1 MTAILIRAQV
11 EPEHRHELMQMCRTW
26 LSDQLPTACLE
37 RRVYEDAISQTNL
50 LLVENWLSTEAMYS
64 SLSTEEF
71 RALFG
76 AIKVLGTLVN
86 VCISETT
93 VVEGNETRA

>member
-1 MTAILIRAQV
+1 VTAILIRAQV
-11 EPEHRHELMQMCRTW
+11 EPEQRRELMQMCRTW

-50 LLVENWLSTEAMYS
+50 LLIESWLSTEAMYS
-64 SLSTEEF
+64 SLSTEGF
-71 RALFG
+71 RALIG

-86 VCISETT
+86 VCISETR
-93 VVEGNETRA
+93 VLEVG

>member
-1 MTAILIRAQV
+1 VTAILIRGQV
-11 EPEHRHELMQMCRTW
+11 EPEQRRELMQMCRTW
-26 LSDQLPTACLE
+26 LSYPLPNACLE
-37 RRVYEDAISQTNL
+37 RRIYEDAISQTNL
-50 LLVENWLSTEAMYS
+50 LLVEDWLNPDAMRA

-71 RALFG
+71 RALIG

-93 VVEGNETRA
+93 VVEVK